1 MKFLIDIY
9 LDSWDDGD
17 GRTEEEVLKNFI
29 EEKLDI
35 SAGYVKVEKYEKKE
49 NNSISPVMDKNFKK
63 WFNTFVD
70 AYSGPFLDDIEE
82 LEYVFLRAI
91 ETYVKEK

>member
-9 LDSWDDGD
+9 MDSWDDND
-17 GRTEEEVLKNFI
+17 GSTEEEVLKNFI

-35 SAGYVKVEKYEKKE
+35 SAGYVKVEKYEEKE
-49 NNSISPVMDKNFKK
+49 NNFVSPVMDKNFKK
-63 WFNTFVD
+63 WFNTFAD
-70 AYSGPFLDDIEE
+70 TYHGPFLDDMEE